1 MHGRDKLLFYHNR
14 LRIMFTEM
22 LSKFNI
28 YISEITNVLNN
39 TVQSISAILLVVLG
53 VILKILWDYIK
64 ENREKQRN
72 RADCLLLIRKEAWNK
87 IDFLGYPQFT
97 GCLTANFEASIK
109 HYPPCLKPYEIKK
122 LRDIDE
128 MIWSEPLRVDNE
140 LSNFN
145 SWREI
150 YEKNEAALRP
160 CIQDIGNSR
169 T

>member
-1 MHGRDKLLFYHNR
+1 
-14 LRIMFTEM
+14 MFTEM

-28 YISEITNVLNN
+28 YMSEITNVLNN

-109 HYPPCLKPYEIKK
+109 HYPPCLKHYEIKK

-128 MIWSEPLRVDNE
+128 MILNYNGSRDL
-140 LSNFN
+140 LNF
-145 SWREI
+145 
-150 YEKNEAALRP
+150 
-160 CIQDIGNSR
+160 QDIKSELLSQLKELETMQWVR